1 MKKIRKSIVACL
13 CATLGFG
20 AIGLGVTLGT
30 VASGEGGASVDNSVK
45 AYYVEGNS
53 KSTAVY
59 GSSENAQGVEGVLAT
74 LSPKDKVIMR
84 EVVDLNKLS
93 IEKPLINVIPAPS
106 HVGEAADF
114 GTLKIDI
121 VDAYDESNFVTARLN
136 PYPGHL
142 NDMDVG
148 YILAN
153 ASNGQLPTGKDRG
166 GSKIHVDQW
175 GSWVHFKFYGVNGS
189 AAKNSFGISYDNEEN
204 ALYAIRGNDGSY
216 EIVAD
221 FDDPD
226 YFGTSLFKGFTTG
239 EVYCRVYA
247 EEFAS
252 ESAQLIINKYAN
264 SDLRKEVF
272 ADENGPKIDVDFGE
286 YSAEE
291 YPNALVGFQYPLFNA
306 TAYDTYTGAAETS
319 VKVYMNYFSANKTEM
334 PVKKGGYFQPQIPGT
349 YYAVYSATDTNGN
362 TAEKAIQIN
371 ALSKSA
377 DQRLKVSLGDYEAS
391 TVVGAMYYAPEYTV
405 SGEFGN
411 YDIEITAKV
420 GNESI
425 KLEQTREGFG
435 FRPFKAGTMTIT
447 YKATDFVGQ
456 EYVKTID
463 VTVNETTK
471 PTFIETPVLPFAMI
485 EGNTYTLPGVNAYN
499 YIDGSGAAV
508 PTTIKVKEKGETKAL
523 NGNKYT
529 PAVAT
534 SGDMVEI
541 IYEAQVGTAVE
552 TYTQEIP
559 VFKVN
564 NADNTGIDMS
574 KYFMGIDGTITATN
588 NSLELTTGDNYGV
601 FTYLVAQ
608 HATSFTLDFT
618 ATATTKNVAAI
629 SIMLAD
635 YNDVE
640 NQICFNYVKLTDGVY
655 FFVND
660 DYDSRLK
667 VDATFAENVNFNID
681 YDNTASVVK
690 YDISNNRAFDLTK
703 NTNGEEFN
711 GFAGNKYYVAIQMYN
726 ATEGKNAS
734 IYLTKMNAHTFSN
747 ATLDFTK
754 PMISINGDFGG
765 DFALNDTFVLPEVFT
780 SDVLCGDVDAYLT
793 VTSPSGEIVTSVE
806 GTKLDNLLVDSKQT
820 ITIKCSEYG
829 TYFVSYYAAD
839 NSNRKLN
846 YSYTIRVVDGVA
858 PTIEAETGYPETV
871 TVGSKIHVPKAI
883 VADNVDTD
891 LTYAVYIVTPT
902 GYIFDFNQSKTG
914 FIASL
919 AGEYNIIYSV
929 RDAEGNL
936 SVARYTVVVTEA

>member
-30 VASGEGGASVDNSVK
+30 VASGEGGASVDNRIK
-45 AYYVEGNS
+45 AYYIEGDS
-53 KSTAVY
+53 RSSAVY
-59 GSSENAQGVEGVLAT
+59 GSSENAKEVEGVLAT
-74 LSPKDKVIMR
+74 VYPKDKLIMR
-84 EVVDLNKLS
+84 EVVDLNTLS
-93 IEKPLINVIPAPS
+93 IGQPFVSVIPAPERP
-106 HVGEAADF
+106 GEAASF
-114 GTLKIDI
+114 GILKIDI
-121 VDAYDESNFVTARLN
+121 VDVFDESNFVTARLT
-136 PYPGHL
+136 PYP
-142 NDMDVG
+142 NQMNTADVG
-148 YILAN
+148 YMTAY
-153 ASNGQLPTGKDRG
+153 ASNGQKPTGKDRG
-166 GSKIHVDQW
+166 GTTIHVDNDY
-175 GSWVHFKFYGVNGS
+175 GSWVHFKFQGTTGS
-189 AAKNSFGISYDNEEN
+189 AAKNSFGFSYDNETN
-204 ALYAIRGNDGSY
+204 ALYAIRGNDGSR

-221 FDDPD
+221 LDDPD
-226 YFGTSLFKGFTTG
+226 YFGSNLFKGFTTG

-247 EEFAS
+247 EDLTGENAQFIVNNYAGRNLS
-252 ESAQLIINKYAN
+252 ESVIVDAT
-264 SDLRKEVF
+264 
-272 ADENGPKIDVDFGE
+272 GPKIDVDFGE
-286 YSAEE
+286 YTEE
-291 YPNALVGFQYPLFNA
+291 DYPDALVGFNYPLFSA
-306 TAYDTYTGAAETS
+306 SAFDTYTGVADVN
-319 VKVYMNYFSANKTEM
+319 VKVYMNYFSASKTEM

-349 YYAVYSATDTNGN
+349 YYAVYSATDENGN
-362 TAEKAIQIN
+362 TAERAIQIN

-377 DQRLKVSLGDYEAS
+377 DQRLNITLGDYEAS
-391 TVVGAMYYAPEYTV
+391 TVVGAMYYVPEYTV

-411 YDIEITAKV
+411 YDLEITAKI
-420 GNESI
+420 GNESV
-425 KLEQTREGFG
+425 KLETMRNTLG
-435 FRPFKAGTMTIT
+435 FRPIKAGTMTIT

-485 EGNTYTLPGVNAYN
+485 EGNTYTLPVINAYN
-499 YIDGSGAAV
+499 YIDGSGAVV

-574 KYFMGIDGTITATN
+574 KYFMGVEGAITATN
-588 NSLELTTGDNYGV
+588 NSLQLTTGDNYGV

-618 ATATTKNVAAI
+618 ATATTKNATAI
-629 SIMLAD
+629 RIMLAD
-635 YNDVE
+635 YYDVE
-640 NQICFNYVKLTDGVY
+640 NQICFNYEKRTDGVY

-660 DYDSRLK
+660 NYDSNFK
-667 VDATFAENVNFNID
+667 VTSTFGENAGFNID
-681 YDNTASVVK
+681 YDNTTRTVK
-690 YDISNNRAFDLTK
+690 YDIANNRTLDVTE
-703 NTNGEEFN
+703 NTIGEEFN
-711 GFAGNKYYVAIQMYN
+711 GFAQNKYYVAIQIVN

-734 IYLTKMNAHTFSN
+734 ISLTKMNAHTFSN
-747 ATLDFTK
+747 ATVDFTK

-765 DFALNDTFVLPEVFT
+765 DFSLNDTFVLPEVFT

-806 GTKLDNLLVDSKQT
+806 GIKLENLLVSKQT

-829 TYFVSYYAAD
+829 TYFVSYFAED
-839 NSNRKLN
+839 SNNRKLN
-846 YSYTIRVVDGVA
+846 YSYTIRVVDSID
-858 PTIEAETGYPETV
+858 PTIDTETGYPETV

-883 VADNVDTD
+883 VADNYDTD
-891 LTYAVYIVTPT
+891 LTYVVYIVTPT
-902 GYIFDFNQSKTG
+902 GYIFEFDQSKAG

-919 AGEYNIIYSV
+919 AGEYNIIYSA